1 MSFVTPAAGGVT
13 PVTRWSSRKIWHA
26 TEFRVL
32 QNSFWCKRKDE
43 DEDKRRSAKTK
54 KDLKG
59 SNAPFEGGPRPNTF
73 WKSDSRPKEKAYPTE
88 KKAHENL
95 SS

>member
-1 MSFVTPAAGGVT
+1 MQL
-13 PVTRWSSRKIWHA
+13 SSMFCKIA
-26 TEFRVL
+26 FGAKKRL
-32 QNSFWCKRKDE
+32 RRRRRQNAKRE
-43 DEDKRRSAKTK
+43 NK

-59 SNAPFEGGPRPNTF
+59 ANAPFEVGPRPNTF
-73 WKSDSRPKEKAYPTE
+73 WKSDYRPKEKAYPTE